1 MGYGVIWIQP
11 EILYCCTAF
20 LCHVMISA
28 STLSSFFHSLS
39 LRAFFKAMFLLSSLF
54 PKVLTFRGLVAAWL
68 GCSHHGAAGVGSIL
82 VVFGSGTVLGG
93 HCVMVTFLWFRQGVR
108 NLEVCL
114 KCWSA
119 AWASCFYHSVMTEV
133 LLTSKMMQGKKKKGF
148 AVDWEVGI
156 PLSDWLFVYFLFPFN
171 CFVFSLFQAADSVS
185 FIRLI
190 DDGWCAFM
198 KNRTCLNN

>member
-28 STLSSFFHSLS
+28 SALSSFFHSLS
-39 LRAFFKAMFLLSSLF
+39 LRAFCQAMFLLSSLF

-133 LLTSKMMQGKKKKGF
+133 LLTSKMMQGKKKRVLLLTGKLGSHCLIDCLF
-148 AVDWEVGI
+148 I
-156 PLSDWLFVYFLFPFN
+156 FFFPLIALF
-171 CFVFSLFQAADSVS
+171 SVS
-185 FIRLI
+185 SRQLTLSHSS
-190 DDGWCAFM
+190 G
-198 KNRTCLNN
+198 